1 MVAPATPSPKR
12 AGGVVPRRRFQ
23 KGMMVIRGTKHP
35 QRCGLYRE
43 DILLKDGTL
52 HRARPTVRLGPVSE
66 LSERAARAKFQPYL
80 DRVNSAVER
89 PPKSGMTLHAFVQEW
104 RANIAGNLEAST
116 VRAAESHLRA
126 HIIPILGALR
136 LVEMNPKVIQ
146 AFVTSMA
153 TSGLSR
159 KTVENVLLTLSS
171 LLRTARAWGY
181 ACGAR
186 GFIRGTRLRFDGWA
200 ELLNDP
206 DHGECMIPMMMLYH
220 EHDEDLSMRPKPTG
234 PEQREK
240 LYEFMATGLLPA
252 YRYFRRYEKV
262 SESTHYLEFL
272 YTQVKIGR
280 NDPCPCGSGKK
291 YKRCCGGATVQ

>member
-1 MVAPATPSPKR
+1 M
-12 AGGVVPRRRFQ
+12 PRRRFQ

-52 HRARPTVRLGPVSE
+52 HRVRRTVRLGPVSE

-89 PPKSGMTLHAFVQEW
+89 PPKSGITLQAFVQEW

-159 KTVENVLLTLSS
+159 KTVEMSFSLCLPCSAPQGHGVTLAGRSRWRTLHFPVRESRKSS
-171 LLRTARAWGY
+171 GLSQRPKQAALSPPRRNRSRQCGPSCSCWDLGSAKALHFGY
-181 ACGAR
+181 A
-186 GFIRGTRLRFDGWA
+186 I
-200 ELLNDP
+200 
-206 DHGECMIPMMMLYH
+206 
-220 EHDEDLSMRPKPTG
+220 
-234 PEQREK
+234 
-240 LYEFMATGLLPA
+240 
-252 YRYFRRYEKV
+252 
-262 SESTHYLEFL
+262 
-272 YTQVKIGR
+272 
-280 NDPCPCGSGKK
+280 
-291 YKRCCGGATVQ
+291 